1 MARDLASDLTMHN
14 DMKGT
19 YRQGKEM
26 VPRGLWGV
34 NAQPWALARENMGV
48 GQTERWES
56 NCMAS
61 SPGSTIVGPRDSGN
75 LLNISELLTP
85 RL

>member
-34 NAQPWALARENMGV
+34 NAQPWALARENLGV
-48 GQTERWES
+48 GQTQRW
-56 NCMAS
+56 
-61 SPGSTIVGPRDSGN
+61 
-75 LLNISELLTP
+75 
-85 RL
+85 